1 MRHSLLTPAV
11 FMLSALLGGPAVVHA
26 MLPSV
31 AVAQQQP
38 STSASPNTGA
48 DMKPII
54 DRMEKRLSTNVSG
67 TPDRQYVAAI
77 AALSPAIVAACKQEI
92 RVGSGA
98 DVRATAQKI
107 LTIEQENEAFLR
119 EYERTFNV
127 DHSP

>member
-1 MRHSLLTPAV
+1 MRHLLVTPAV
-11 FMLSALLGGPAVVHA
+11 FMLSALLGGLAIVHA
-26 MLPSV
+26 MLPNV

-38 STSASPNTGA
+38 QASAPPNTGA
-48 DMKPII
+48 DLKPII

-67 TPDRQYVAAI
+67 TPDRQYVAAM

-92 RVGSGA
+92 RVGSNA
-98 DVRATAQKI
+98 NVRATAQTI